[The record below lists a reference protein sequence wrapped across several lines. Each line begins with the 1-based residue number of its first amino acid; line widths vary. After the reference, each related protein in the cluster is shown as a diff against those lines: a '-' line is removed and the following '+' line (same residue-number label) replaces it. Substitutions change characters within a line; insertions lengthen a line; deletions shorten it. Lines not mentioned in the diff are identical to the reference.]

1 MLFSVEEGRN
11 TSSLKNACLGG
22 WLYKGQDLTSSLVG
36 VLLRFREERVPVMSD
51 IESTCSTK
59 WEFQILTVPFC
70 VFFGGRMAIWRANC
84 KNIRWLFTCSGPF
97 DHRLAQNLALR
108 KTAEDNHHSFQPN
121 VINTVKRN
129 FFVDDCLNSL
139 PAEQKAVEHVG
150 SLCTLLSRG
159 GFKLAR

>member
-1 MLFSVEEGRN
+1 
-11 TSSLKNACLGG
+11 
-22 WLYKGQDLTSSLVG
+22 
-36 VLLRFREERVPVMSD
+36 
-51 IESTCSTK
+51 
-59 WEFQILTVPFC
+59 
-70 VFFGGRMAIWRANC
+70 MAIWCANC

-108 KTAEDNHHSFQPN
+108 KTAEDNHHSFPPN